1 MIVLHL
7 FNNLIVNGNFSLY
20 TNNTKMSTTKNIQK
34 CIKGDF
40 NFYIIIIAKIVQ
52 TGEIVNGCYKGNS
65 IYIQV
70 LLERLTE

>member
-40 NFYIIIIAKIVQ
+40 NFYIIICKNSSNMRNCKHAIK
-52 TGEIVNGCYKGNS
+52 EIQFIYRCY
-65 IYIQV
+65 
-70 LLERLTE
+70 